1 MADPSLIHA
10 VPASVLALVQ
20 QGLIEREFH
29 DGLFPNL
36 AYRAEFMAEEWEGN
50 TGTEITMTRAGLLA
64 PIVTPNTPGMD
75 PVPQNV
81 PFEQWTMALAQYAG
95 TIDTDMPTS
104 TVAISNLFL
113 RNVKSLGLQA
123 GQSIN
128 RVARNVLFK
137 TYLSGQ
143 TVLLAAVLAG
153 ATTVRVAALN
163 GFTDVV
169 IPGSTQRPQGVSVA
183 FPLPVAFGAGS
194 TAEVKNVVGYTP
206 DDPTD
211 PYGPGTLTLS
221 AGLTNNQPVRA
232 PAVSAYAPKILRA
245 SGGTSVDA
253 IQASDTL
260 SLQQIINAT
269 ALLRRAN
276 VMPQDDGTY
285 HAHISPLSQAQVY
298 ADPVFQR
305 LNQSLPDGMT
315 YREGYLGQI
324 SGVSFF
330 MNNESP
336 ELTNSGQLID
346 TVASTGSSLTGKY
359 AKEIGAEIVNGSGV
373 QIGRVVITGKGI
385 GYERFLDESAY
396 VTEAGT
402 TGKIGEFSVS
412 NNGVSILTERI
423 RLVIRAPLDRLQ
435 QKVAASWSISTGF
448 AIPSDI
454 TAPSGPE
461 RFKRGIILEHAL

>member
-1 MADPSLIHA
+1 MANPSLVLA
-10 VPASVLALVQ
+10 VPSQVLDLVQ

-36 AYRAEFMAEEWEGN
+36 AYRAEFMAEQWEGN
-50 TGTEITMTRAGLLA
+50 TGTEILMTRAGLLA

-81 PFEQWTMALAQYAG
+81 PFEQWSMKLDQYAG

-104 TVAISNLFL
+104 AVAISNLFL
-113 RNVKSLGLQA
+113 RNIHQLGLQA
-123 GQSIN
+123 GQSVN

-137 TYLSGQ
+137 SYLSGQ
-143 TVLLAAVLAG
+143 TTMLAAAVAG
-153 ATTVRVAALN
+153 ATTVRVSSLN

-169 IPGSTQRPQGVSVA
+169 IPGSTVRPQGVSVA
-183 FPLPVAFGAGS
+183 FPLPCVFGSGS
-194 TAEVKNVVGYTP
+194 SKEVKNVIGYTP

-211 PYGPGTLTLS
+211 LYGPGTLTLS
-221 AGLTNNQPVRA
+221 AGLTNNQAVRA
-232 PAVSAYAPKILRA
+232 PVVSAYAPKVLRA
-245 SGGTSVDA
+245 NGGDSVDA
-253 IQASDTL
+253 IGASDTL
-260 SLQQIINAT
+260 SLQQVINAC

-276 VMPQDDGTY
+276 VQPHEDGNY

-305 LNQSLPDGMT
+305 LNQSLPEGMA
-315 YREGYLGQI
+315 YKEGFLGTL
-324 SGVSFF
+324 SGVAFF

-336 ELTNSGQLID
+336 ELTNSGQLVD
-346 TVASTGSSLTGKY
+346 TSAATGSSLTGKY
-359 AKEIGAEIVNGSGV
+359 AKEIGAEIVNGFGT
-373 QIGRVVITGKGI
+373 QIGRVMITGRGV
-385 GYERFLDESAY
+385 GYERYLDESMY

-412 NNGVSILTERI
+412 NNGISILTERI

-435 QKVAASWSISTGF
+435 QKVAASWSITTGF

-461 RFKRGIILEHAL
+461 RYKRAIILEHAL